1 MPPAITHYRIAL
13 IRRRVYLGLK
23 EMINIVFFVY
33 SIKLLFFFSFKSTLV
48 FGRGGI
54 TSPYI
59 RGNET
64 VTSPYQFCVQCAPA
78 APFLFFHKPQ
88 GQS

>member
-33 SIKLLFFFSFKSTLV
+33 SIKLLFFFSFKEKY
-48 FGRGGI
+48 FGIWTWGHYVPIYTR
-54 TSPYI
+54 
-59 RGNET
+59 
-64 VTSPYQFCVQCAPA
+64 Q
-78 APFLFFHKPQ
+78 
-88 GQS
+88 

>member
-33 SIKLLFFFSFKSTLV
+33 SIKLLFFFLLKKSTLV

-54 TSPYI
+54 TSPYTWQ
-59 RGNET
+59 GNGHFS
-64 VTSPYQFCVQCAPA
+64 VSILCAVRA
-78 APFLFFHKPQ
+78 CRSISFLP
-88 GQS
+88 